1 MSENKEI
8 GKVKW
13 FSAHKGFGFINR
25 MNDKT
30 DIFVHYSQIDQK
42 GFRTLNEGDD
52 VSFVVFKTENGLQA
66 RDVKKV
72 TVK

>member
-1 MSENKEI
+1 MSDNKEL

-13 FSAHKGFGFINR
+13 FSALKGFGFINR
-25 MNDKT
+25 LNDET
-30 DIFVHYSQIDQK
+30 DIFVHYTQINQE
-42 GFRTLNEGDD
+42 GFRTLNEGDE

-72 TVK
+72 STK